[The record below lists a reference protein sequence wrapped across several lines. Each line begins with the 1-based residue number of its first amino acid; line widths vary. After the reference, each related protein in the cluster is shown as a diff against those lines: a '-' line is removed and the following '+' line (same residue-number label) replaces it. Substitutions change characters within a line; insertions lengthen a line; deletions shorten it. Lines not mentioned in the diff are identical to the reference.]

1 MGVLSCGSVV
11 LPTNLSRLPP
21 PSEFQPKGIHYQRRE
36 LLDSHDAMCYDVH
49 DALRQKPELAPFTRS
64 ASADVKA
71 DSCRRWQVAEKVI
84 PEQVA
89 DQVEETVEK
98 VEEVAGVAPKSPVEK
113 AKKSV
118 GEAAGHVQKSHVVE
132 LTHQMM
138 LAGIGAGVLAKE
150 ETEKLLRVL
159 VERGTIAE
167 EESRKLMQEAMAKRK
182 KATGRAMRRAKSVEV
197 ELDSRVEEVLARMN
211 IPTKAEIE
219 ALSAKISALTKKV
232 DELKKGQ

>member
-1 MGVLSCGSVV
+1 VA
-11 LPTNLSRLPP
+11 
-21 PSEFQPKGIHYQRRE
+21 EKAI
-36 LLDSHDAMCYDVH
+36 
-49 DALRQKPELAPFTRS
+49 PE
-64 ASADVKA
+64 
-71 DSCRRWQVAEKVI
+71 QVAEKV
-84 PEQVA
+84 
-89 DQVEETVEK
+89 DETAEK
-98 VEEVAGVAPKSPVEK
+98 VEEVAGAAPKSPVEK

-118 GEAAGHVQKSHVVE
+118 GEAAEHVQKSHVVE

-150 ETEKLLRVL
+150 ETEKFLKVL

-167 EESRKLMQEAMAKRK
+167 EESRRLMKEAMAKRK
-182 KATGRAMRRAKSVEV
+182 KATGRAMRRAKNVEV

-219 ALSAKISALTKKV
+219 ALGAKITALTKKV

>member
-1 MGVLSCGSVV
+1 L
-11 LPTNLSRLPP
+11 
-21 PSEFQPKGIHYQRRE
+21 
-36 LLDSHDAMCYDVH
+36 CYHVY

-71 DSCRRWQVAEKVI
+71 NSSRRWQVAEKAI
-84 PEQVA
+84 PEQVTE
-89 DQVEETVEK
+89 QIEETVEK
-98 VEEVAGVAPKSPVEK
+98 VEEMAGAAPKSPVDK
-113 AKKSV
+113 AKKSA
-118 GEAAGHVQKSHVVE
+118 GEAVEHVQKSHVVE

-150 ETEKLLRVL
+150 ETEKLLKVL
-159 VERGTIAE
+159 VERGAIAE

-182 KATGRAMRRAKSVEV
+182 QAGRRAMRRAKSVEV
-197 ELDSRVEEVLARMN
+197 ELDSKVEEVLARMN